1 MPAGLTQT
9 GGLSQVRIYEQLM
22 TMRQRMSV
30 RLSESNRYARFLEA
44 ELDVRTRPCPHATQ
58 PSRMSK
64 NPSLGR
70 TEASV
75 PGLRF

>member
-44 ELDVRTRPCPHATQ
+44 ELDVRTLPPPT
-58 PSRMSK
+58 PS
-64 NPSLGR
+64 NPPECQKPV
-70 TEASV
+70 EAPV
-75 PGLRF
+75 PGVSSRI

>member
-44 ELDVRTRPCPHATQ
+44 ELDVRTL
-58 PSRMSK
+58 PSPTPP
-64 NPSLGR
+64 NPPECRKPVAG

-75 PGLRF
+75 PGLRSRI

>member
-1 MPAGLTQT
+1 MPAGLTAG

-44 ELDVRTRPCPHATQ
+44 ELDVRLLPTRIPPA
-58 PSRMSK
+58 
-64 NPSLGR
+64 L
-70 TEASV
+70 
-75 PGLRF
+75 